1 MSKLNVAD
9 AVSEER
15 LWARHVEMAR
25 IGGTPKGGV
34 KRLALTPEDI
44 EARRLL
50 VRWARELGF
59 GCAADPIGNMF
70 FRREGTDAGVAPV
83 MSGSHT
89 DTQVT
94 GGRFDGIYGV
104 LAAFEALQA
113 AEDAGITTKRP
124 MEAVVWTHEEGSRF
138 PPGCMG
144 SQVFADPAKL
154 DQTLALTDL
163 DGITVAAALAEFQA
177 ALPDL
182 ERRPFECP
190 VDAFIEAHIEQGPVL
205 EATGKTIGIVT
216 GIQGTRRFTIEVE
229 GEEAHAGTTPR
240 AHRKDAVLAAVD
252 MIAALRRLMHDDED
266 KARFTVGRFIVSPN
280 GTSVVP
286 AHVLFTIDFRHPDDE
301 ALARLGDQIKP
312 VCADNAGPC
321 QVTVSETRRVP
332 THWFPDL
339 VPDAILAA
347 AQRLEIPHMHIF
359 SGAGHDA
366 RYLLARCPSGMIFVP
381 CEKGISHTEAE
392 NAKPEDLAAGAK
404 VLAEA
409 MVALANR

>member
-1 MSKLNVAD
+1 MPNLSIAN

-34 KRLALTPEDI
+34 NRLALTPQDI
-44 EARRLL
+44 EARALL

-70 FRREGTDAGVAPV
+70 FRREGTDAGAAPV

-89 DTQVT
+89 DTQIT

-104 LAAFEALQA
+104 LAAFEVLQA
-113 AEDAGITTKRP
+113 AEDIGIRTKRP
-124 MEAVVWTHEEGSRF
+124 MEMVVWTHEEGSRF

-154 DQTLALTDL
+154 DQMLALKDP
-163 DGITVAAALAEFQA
+163 DGVTVAAALAEFQA

-182 ERRPFECP
+182 DRRPFERP
-190 VDAFIEAHIEQGPVL
+190 VDVFIEAHIEQGPVL

-216 GIQGTRRFTIEVE
+216 GIQGTRRYTIEVS
-229 GEEAHAGTTPR
+229 GEEAHAGTTPH
-240 AHRKDAVLAAVD
+240 AHRKDALFAAVD
-252 MIAALRRLMHDDED
+252 MIAALRGLMHDDED
-266 KARFTVGRFIVSPN
+266 KVRFTIGRLVVSPN
-280 GTSVVP
+280 GSAVVP
-286 AHVLFTIDFRHPDDE
+286 AHVLFTIDFRYPDDG
-301 ALARLGDQIKP
+301 ALARLGDQIGRI
-312 VCADNAGPC
+312 CRENAGPC
-321 QVTVSETRRVP
+321 DVTVAETRRAP
-332 THWFPDL
+332 TDWFPNL

-347 AQRLEIPHMHIF
+347 ARRLDVPHMPIF

-366 RYLLARCPSGMIFVP
+366 RYVLARCPSGMIFVP

-392 NAKPEDLAAGAK
+392 NAKPQDLAAGAR